1 MHSSFKFYLSN
12 KASNEFVTE
21 TKVVAFEVLTKFRIQ
36 KFFVSPLEQGEK
48 LNLQTELWNFELI
61 TSLPLLYLSLL
72 CFLSRRGDAIRRCR
86 HRPATC

>member
-12 KASNEFVTE
+12 KASNEFVPE

-48 LNLQTELWNFELI
+48 LNFETEL
-61 TSLPLLYLSLL
+61 
-72 CFLSRRGDAIRRCR
+72 
-86 HRPATC
+86 